1 FHRTEQIRRGAA
13 VPPGGPARAQF
24 QLRREDF
31 FLEDFRADFFADF
44 LADFFAAFLRGT
56 LPPASR
62 ASDKPMAMAC
72 LRLLTFRPEPPLLSL
87 PSFISCMAR
96 PTFSDALRPYFFFA
110 FFFAIGFSSCC
121 IVGDARSR
129 LSTANGCRQQPGAC
143 VAVGHLLRRVPY
155 GGTCTTTRPAR
166 EPKLRARNTRM
177 HLAGKGSDSNLLL
190 CVYGLLHP
198 HPPAGGGAGRDAG
211 SGDELDAPGARNR

>member
-1 FHRTEQIRRGAA
+1 MR
-13 VPPGGPARAQF
+13 F

-31 FLEDFRADFFADF
+31 FLEDFRADF
-44 LADFFAAFLRGT
+44 LAGDFFADFLRGT

-62 ASDKPMAMAC
+62 ASDRPMAMAC
-72 LRLLTFRPEPPLLSL
+72 FRLLTFRPEPPLLSL

-129 LSTANGCRQQPGAC
+129 
-143 VAVGHLLRRVPY
+143 
-155 GGTCTTTRPAR
+155 
-166 EPKLRARNTRM
+166 
-177 HLAGKGSDSNLLL
+177 
-190 CVYGLLHP
+190 
-198 HPPAGGGAGRDAG
+198 
-211 SGDELDAPGARNR
+211 